1 MRIKVS
7 NFITNASDVKTLGTR
22 VKELCEIS
30 REMKF
35 LIGFF
40 YFSGLEHL
48 YEGLEQNESIVLRI
62 LVGLEV
68 DEVIMKFSGIS
79 KIKTDLLIEVEHGS
93 DKSEN
98 ELVDGFIDSLKKS
111 LNQDEYDNKQSYEKL
126 LFFLKMIEENRLI
139 IRKTF
144 EPNHAK
150 LYIFSLKDARYAKSL
165 FITGSSN
172 LTRAGLEN
180 QKEFNVEIKDYG
192 TDEAE
197 AYFEK
202 LWNSSVKLTEK
213 QEVKKRI
220 IDTIKKETLVREI
233 TPYEAYCLVLKSYVE
248 SFEQK
253 SQEEQIKAILKE
265 AKYREYKYQIDAI
278 SQALAIIEKH
288 NGVLIADVVG
298 LGKTIIACVVAK
310 LLGLRG
316 AVICPPSLMGDLVTA
331 DSGWKK
337 YIEEFKLYDW
347 NVFSSGDLENV
358 SKRINSDKSIEVII
372 VDEAH
377 RFRNEDTR
385 SYELLHTICRN
396 KKVILLTATPFNN
409 KPYDVLALIK
419 LFVVPNMSNITIGE
433 DLSYKFKLFS
443 KTFDDLNF
451 IAKNYKSTDPEKGKK
466 VKTLYFNYFN
476 DADLDIDLEKVKN
489 RAHNISKNIRDV
501 IEPITI
507 RRNRLDLT
515 KNPKYKD
522 EINNLSRLADP
533 QEWFYELNCDQNK
546 FYDDIISRFFVDVK
560 EGGLFKCAIYR
571 PFYYEDEKAREM
583 FGNIDDS
590 ITDTKI
596 QSDDID
602 KRGVQ
607 REFISQKNLSD
618 IIKRLLI
625 KRFES
630 SFGAFADSIGRFIR
644 IHNIV
649 LDFITKSGK
658 YMLDRDEIEK
668 IYQLDEDS
676 IEDELQK
683 YFESNTQEERLKG
696 KKKIYVIK
704 NFKYREEFLKDIKSD
719 LELLMNIQNE
729 IEKLELEKADPKA
742 DCIIKKIKEIREK
755 EPDRKIVIFSEYAD
769 TVRHLSSY
777 FEKKAPALLDRTL
790 VIKGSITK
798 TDMQEILQNFDA
810 SFVED
815 QQQDIYDIL
824 ISTDKLSEGFNLNRA
839 GMVINYDIPWNPV
852 RVIQRVGRINRISK
866 KVFDELYI
874 VNFFPTEKG
883 ATYVKSKEIAQNKMF
898 MIHNTLGEDAKI
910 FDIYEQPT
918 AAKLYSK
925 INQNPD
931 KIEDVSLYT
940 IILSTYES
948 IKAKNPE
955 IIERLSRM
963 PNRVKVIKK
972 GKEDELLVFIK
983 KGKLFVERVVREN
996 GSIKATECTFE
1007 DIKEKIEVS
1016 PEEKGYPI
1024 DEQFWQYYTSL
1035 DPGEKKRKLDKSE
1048 QSPERKALNLIGSI
1062 LSGSVKF
1069 DERFSENINE
1079 LKPFLN
1085 TLREDIIDFGSLP
1098 DYTLRK
1104 IGSLQNGKVSD
1115 KVSIDDQ
1122 KDYIDK
1128 IFELKQSL
1136 GEDYLENIKKRN
1148 LKFSKKIIVAINN
1161 RK

>member
-1 MRIKVS
+1 MS

-546 FYDDIISRFFVDVK
+546 FTMI
-560 EGGLFKCAIYR
+560 LF
-571 PFYYEDEKAREM
+571 P
-583 FGNIDDS
+583 G
-590 ITDTKI
+590 
-596 QSDDID
+596 
-602 KRGVQ
+602 
-607 REFISQKNLSD
+607 
-618 IIKRLLI
+618 
-625 KRFES
+625 
-630 SFGAFADSIGRFIR
+630 
-644 IHNIV
+644 
-649 LDFITKSGK
+649 
-658 YMLDRDEIEK
+658 
-668 IYQLDEDS
+668 
-676 IEDELQK
+676 
-683 YFESNTQEERLKG
+683 
-696 KKKIYVIK
+696 
-704 NFKYREEFLKDIKSD
+704 FL
-719 LELLMNIQNE
+719 
-729 IEKLELEKADPKA
+729 
-742 DCIIKKIKEIREK
+742 
-755 EPDRKIVIFSEYAD
+755 
-769 TVRHLSSY
+769 
-777 FEKKAPALLDRTL
+777 
-790 VIKGSITK
+790 
-798 TDMQEILQNFDA
+798 
-810 SFVED
+810 
-815 QQQDIYDIL
+815 
-824 ISTDKLSEGFNLNRA
+824 
-839 GMVINYDIPWNPV
+839 
-852 RVIQRVGRINRISK
+852 
-866 KVFDELYI
+866 
-874 VNFFPTEKG
+874 
-883 ATYVKSKEIAQNKMF
+883 
-898 MIHNTLGEDAKI
+898 
-910 FDIYEQPT
+910 
-918 AAKLYSK
+918 
-925 INQNPD
+925 
-931 KIEDVSLYT
+931 
-940 IILSTYES
+940 
-948 IKAKNPE
+948 
-955 IIERLSRM
+955 
-963 PNRVKVIKK
+963 
-972 GKEDELLVFIK
+972 
-983 KGKLFVERVVREN
+983 
-996 GSIKATECTFE
+996 
-1007 DIKEKIEVS
+1007 
-1016 PEEKGYPI
+1016 
-1024 DEQFWQYYTSL
+1024 
-1035 DPGEKKRKLDKSE
+1035 
-1048 QSPERKALNLIGSI
+1048 
-1062 LSGSVKF
+1062 
-1069 DERFSENINE
+1069 
-1079 LKPFLN
+1079 
-1085 TLREDIIDFGSLP
+1085 
-1098 DYTLRK
+1098 
-1104 IGSLQNGKVSD
+1104 
-1115 KVSIDDQ
+1115 
-1122 KDYIDK
+1122 
-1128 IFELKQSL
+1128 
-1136 GEDYLENIKKRN
+1136 
-1148 LKFSKKIIVAINN
+1148 
-1161 RK
+1161 